1 MFVIRQISFRYL
13 RRYHSTLPTDL
24 IKTSSSSTNE
34 ITRSSPTDSSLWA
47 TSETNHL
54 IDYLSKRIQ
63 SAGPIT
69 VADYMR
75 EAFFHSKYV
84 RYCSRVCFVYLDGLF
99 FSLSRSRSYRLF
111 LHLGF

>member
-24 IKTSSSSTNE
+24 IKTTSNE
-34 ITRSSPTDSSLWA
+34 LVQPSPFDSSLWA
-47 TSETNHL
+47 TSETNRL

-63 SAGPIT
+63 SIGPIT

-84 RYCSRVCFVYLDGLF
+84 RILSHEEIVLF
-99 FSLSRSRSYRLF
+99 TLMA
-111 LHLGF
+111 